1 MSSRETRS
9 SRSTRYGKVQ
19 DHNLGPSYKRR
30 LAWLRRRRRR
40 SKWFPAFFRFI
51 IDGRRLPGGGSVPG
65 PVLGAYCWA
74 LPPAPRGC
82 LIITR
87 LLFPVPAPSL
97 PPSLTLRSSP
107 TMIFMDQTSAGKL
120 APPGSQGQSRRK
132 LRTGSA
138 SGSSASGENAERTK
152 PPT

>member
-1 MSSRETRS
+1 VVS
-9 SRSTRYGKVQ
+9 G
-19 DHNLGPSYKRR
+19 
-30 LAWLRRRRRR
+30 
-40 SKWFPAFFRFI
+40 FFRFI

-87 LLFPVPAPSL
+87 LLFPVLGPLSL
-97 PPSLTLRSSP
+97 SFSA
-107 TMIFMDQTSAGKL
+107 MIFMDQTSVGKL

-132 LRTGSA
+132 LRMGSA
-138 SGSSASGENAERTK
+138 PGSNASGGG
-152 PPT
+152 